1 MVIKLIKAS
10 KVTLPSGS
18 IVNVKPAEGNFL
30 LSVGSAVAVKEEP
43 PKKGK
48 KK

>member
-1 MVIKLIKAS
+1 MIIKLVKDS
-10 KVTLPSGS
+10 KVTLPAGS
-18 IVNVKPAEGNFL
+18 LVDVKPAEGNFL

>member
-1 MVIKLIKAS
+1 MIIKLTKDS
-10 KVTLPSGS
+10 KVTLPAGS
-18 IVNVKPAEGNFL
+18 LVNVKPAEGNFL
-30 LSVGSAVAVKEEP
+30 VSVGSATAVKEES